1 MLKKIAV
8 AVGATALAG
17 TGLALASP
25 SAHAAPAHP
34 AGSIYL
40 HGTTHLAH
48 FWSRT
53 DCEAHAKYEV
63 GLVLKA
69 SATQTLLPAV
79 QRANDEGPELRFT
92 CYPLRNG
99 QWSYLTAYMSKTG
112 KPIQSADLYLDTT
125 NRAAQVQAGTSIDTQ
140 DVWPFAHVVTHNAAT
155 TKTSTCN
162 AQRNYIVNEI
172 KKSLSL
178 RLIGADKV
186 CTVANGQVSYEADYA
201 STGPSGLPYD
211 HVSPSAAELQP
222 ILDVLGYKYPGAPTY
237 NTVSSH
243 HMLAWK

>member
-17 TGLALASP
+17 TGLALTSP

-40 HGTTHLAH
+40 HGTTHQAH

-63 GLVLKA
+63 AMVTKA

-79 QRANDEGPELRFT
+79 QRTNEEGPELRFT
-92 CYPLRNG
+92 CYPVRNG
-99 QWSYLTAYMSKTG
+99 QWSYLTAYTSKTG
-112 KPIQSADLYLDTT
+112 NPLQSTDYYLNTST
-125 NRAAQVQAGTSIDTQ
+125 RQSQVNAGTSIDTEN
-140 DVWPFAHVVTHNAAT
+140 VWPFAHVVTHNAST

-186 CTVANGQVSYEADYA
+186 CTVAGGQVSYEADYA

-211 HVSPSAAELQP
+211 HVATGATQLQP
-222 ILDVLGYKYPGAPTY
+222 MLDALGYKYPGAPTY
-237 NTVSSH
+237 NKASSH
-243 HMLAWK
+243 HLIAWK

>member
-34 AGSIYL
+34 AGSIYV
-40 HGTTHLAH
+40 HGTTHQAA

-63 GLVLKA
+63 GLVTKA
-69 SATQTLLPAV
+69 SASLTLLPAL
-79 QRANDEGPELRFT
+79 QRPNEEGPEYRFN
-92 CYPLRNG
+92 CYPVRNG
-99 QWSYLTAYMSKTG
+99 QWSYLTAYTSKAG
-112 KPIQSADLYLDTT
+112 NPLQSSDYYIDIST
-125 NRAAQVQAGTSIDTQ
+125 RQSQVDAGTSIDTQ
-140 DVWPFAHVVTHNAAT
+140 AVWPFAHVISESAAT
-155 TKTSTCN
+155 HSMATCN
-162 AQRNYIVNEI
+162 AQRNYIVNKI
-172 KKSLSL
+172 KNSLSL

-186 CTVANGQVSYEADYA
+186 CTLAGGQLNYEADYA

-211 HVSPSAAELQP
+211 HVATAGTEYQP
-222 ILDVLGYKYPGAPTY
+222 MLDALGYKYAGAPTY
-237 NTVSSH
+237 NRVSSH
-243 HMLAWK
+243 HLLAWK